1 MAIKLSNVK
10 RNLVLE
16 LDGENITVEV
26 YKLTPAISE
35 RLAEKQRKIFEIQ
48 KEIAAIEKQESLDDM
63 SRIET
68 YNKYVA
74 MIHTVYLDM
83 FKICVVDYSII
94 EKTIDE
100 IPYTSIEI
108 FNSILTE
115 INNEMIKTSNTGSEK
130 KN

>member
-1 MAIKLSNVK
+1 MAIRLSNVK